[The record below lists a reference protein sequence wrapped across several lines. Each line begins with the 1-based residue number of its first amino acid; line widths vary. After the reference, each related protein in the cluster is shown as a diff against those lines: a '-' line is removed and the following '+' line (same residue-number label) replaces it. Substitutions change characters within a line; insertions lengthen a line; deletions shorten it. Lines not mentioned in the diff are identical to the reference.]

1 MLPVTNCTYDGVYY
15 NLAAKAEDI
24 FQGNADYIHF
34 DEAWYGYARFN
45 EVYKDHF
52 AMRGNPKDYKN
63 KSSFATHSTHK
74 LLNAL
79 SQASFIHVRNG
90 NNPIDEDR
98 FNQSY
103 DACYNF
109 STICNSCIK

>member
-1 MLPVTNCTYDGVYY
+1 M
-15 NLAAKAEDI
+15 K
-24 FQGNADYIHF
+24 YIK
-34 DEAWYGYARFN
+34 W
-45 EVYKDHF
+45 HF
-52 AMRGNPKDYKN
+52 AVRGNQKDYKN
-63 KSSFATHSTHK
+63 KSTVFATHSTHK

-103 DACYNF
+103 MMHATTSPLYAIAVSNDMVLQWWMKF
-109 STICNSCIK
+109 W